1 MASAL
6 TRDDVRHVAKL
17 ARLTIT
23 EDEVTTYW
31 QELGTILTY
40 ANEISNIDTADVEP
54 TSHPLSLENV
64 FREDVPGEV
73 LDRAEV
79 LSQAPDQDGVRF
91 VVPKILGEN

>member
-6 TRDDVRHVAKL
+6 TRDDVKHVATL

-23 EDEVTTYW
+23 EDEITTYW
-31 QELGTILTY
+31 QELGAILGH
-40 ANEISNIDTADVEP
+40 ANEISSIDTSNVEP
-54 TSHPLSLENV
+54 TSHPLALENV
-64 FREDVPGEV
+64 FREDIPGEV

-91 VVPKILGEN
+91 RVPRILGEH